1 MCFIKPKLKFEDY
14 INCLKATQL
23 ENEIN
28 DQ

>member
-23 ENEIN
+23 ENAIN